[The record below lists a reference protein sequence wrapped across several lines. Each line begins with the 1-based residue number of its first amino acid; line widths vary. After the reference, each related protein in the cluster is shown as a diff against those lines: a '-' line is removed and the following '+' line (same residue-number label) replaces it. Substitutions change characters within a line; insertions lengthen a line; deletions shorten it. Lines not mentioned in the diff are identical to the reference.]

1 MQKDK
6 PCPAIGRLYGVGVG
20 PGDPELL
27 TIRAQKVLQHVPVI
41 CVPQASNQRDS
52 IALGIVKEFLKSEQ
66 EIVRLSF
73 PTDDA
78 DAASGVWREAAKTV
92 IARLEQGQD
101 VAFITEGD
109 PMLYSTFS
117 YVSAGVVEMCP
128 AAPIEIVPGVSS
140 VMAAAAQA
148 QVPLSLSGQR
158 LAILPAVYGI
168 DDLSEA
174 AAGFDTL
181 VLMKVSPV
189 LVKALAN
196 LEELGLKGQST
207 YVRRATT
214 AQERVVRDLS
224 KLKDDDL
231 DYFSVLIVK
240 NPAPD

>member
-73 PTDDA
+73 PTDNA

-148 QVPLSLSGQR
+148 QVPLSLGGQR

>member
-27 TIRAQKVLQHVPVI
+27 TVRAQKVLQHVPVI

-66 EIVRLSF
+66 EIVRLPF

-117 YVSAGVVEMCP
+117 YVLAGVMEMCP
-128 AAPIEIVPGVSS
+128 AASIEIVPGVSS
-140 VMAAAAQA
+140 VMAAAARA
-148 QVPLSLSGQR
+148 QVPLATQGQR

-214 AQERVVRDLS
+214 AQERVVRDMS

>member
-6 PCPAIGRLYGVGVG
+6 PCPAVGRLYGVGVG

-148 QVPLSLSGQR
+148 QVPLSLGGQR

-224 KLKDDDL
+224 KLEDDDL

>member
-1 MQKDK
+1 
-6 PCPAIGRLYGVGVG
+6 
-20 PGDPELL
+20 
-27 TIRAQKVLQHVPVI
+27 
-41 CVPQASNQRDS
+41 
-52 IALGIVKEFLKSEQ
+52 
-66 EIVRLSF
+66 
-73 PTDDA
+73 
-78 DAASGVWREAAKTV
+78 
-92 IARLEQGQD
+92 
-101 VAFITEGD
+101 
-109 PMLYSTFS
+109 MLYSTFS

-140 VMAAAAQA
+140 IMAAAAQA
-148 QVPLSLSGQR
+148 QVPLSLGGQR

-168 DDLSEA
+168 DALSEA
-174 AAGFDTL
+174 AASFDTL

>member
-52 IALGIVKEFLKSEQ
+52 IALGIVKEFLESEQ
-66 EIVRLSF
+66 EIVRLPF

-78 DAASGVWREAAKTV
+78 DATSGVWREAAKTV
-92 IARLEQGQD
+92 IACLEQGQD

-148 QVPLSLSGQR
+148 QVPLSLGGQR

-224 KLKDDDL
+224 KLEDDDL

>member
-148 QVPLSLSGQR
+148 QVPLSLGGQR

>member
-6 PCPAIGRLYGVGVG
+6 PCQAIGRLYGVGVG

-148 QVPLSLSGQR
+148 QVPLSLGGQR